1 MKFLEKLKKRKER
14 KYFRGWEKIFKAPE
28 KIRLAYP
35 HYEVGVG
42 TYGIPEVTEFGDKAT
57 LRIGAYTSI
66 AAGVKILLG
75 GEHHTDWLT
84 TYPFPKMID
93 EVADIPDSTTTRGDV
108 VIGSDCWICTN
119 ALILSG
125 VTIGH
130 GAVVAA
136 GAVVTRD
143 VPPFA
148 IVGGKPGP
156 ADPLALRGRHPRSPA
171 GFVLVGLAGG
181 RGEAGRPD
189 PVQYRHD
196 SLPALHRA
204 TQGLIPRRERSPVMG
219 YTSPIHLG
227 FESPP
232 DNG

>member
-93 EVADIPDSTTTRGDV
+93 ESPTSLTAPRPAATWSSVATVGSARTR
-108 VIGSDCWICTN
+108 
-119 ALILSG
+119 
-125 VTIGH
+125 
-130 GAVVAA
+130 
-136 GAVVTRD
+136 
-143 VPPFA
+143 
-148 IVGGKPGP
+148 
-156 ADPLALRGRHPRSPA
+156 
-171 GFVLVGLAGG
+171 
-181 RGEAGRPD
+181 
-189 PVQYRHD
+189 
-196 SLPALHRA
+196 
-204 TQGLIPRRERSPVMG
+204 
-219 YTSPIHLG
+219 
-227 FESPP
+227 
-232 DNG
+232 

>member
-93 EVADIPDSTTTRGDV
+93 EVADIPDSTTTR
-108 VIGSDCWICTN
+108 
-119 ALILSG
+119 
-125 VTIGH
+125 
-130 GAVVAA
+130 
-136 GAVVTRD
+136 
-143 VPPFA
+143 
-148 IVGGKPGP
+148 
-156 ADPLALRGRHPRSPA
+156 
-171 GFVLVGLAGG
+171 
-181 RGEAGRPD
+181 
-189 PVQYRHD
+189 
-196 SLPALHRA
+196 
-204 TQGLIPRRERSPVMG
+204 
-219 YTSPIHLG
+219 
-227 FESPP
+227 
-232 DNG
+232 